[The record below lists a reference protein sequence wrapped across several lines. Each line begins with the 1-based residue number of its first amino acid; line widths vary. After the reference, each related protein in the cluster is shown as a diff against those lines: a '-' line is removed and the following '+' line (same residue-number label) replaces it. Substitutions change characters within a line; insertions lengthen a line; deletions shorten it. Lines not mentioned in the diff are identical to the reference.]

1 MAYRI
6 LLRRDTSSNWTTNNP
21 VLASGEPGFETDTG
35 KMKIGNGTS
44 TWQQLQY
51 FQGATGPAG
60 ATGTSITS
68 AAVTGPNDFYGT
80 QSIEGDLEV
89 TGSTSL
95 TGATLITGT
104 ISVTGGVFINSSDF
118 NGTVTIPV
126 GSNGFLVGPI
136 TNNGTI
142 NVEGV
147 FAIL

>member
-6 LLRRDTSSNWTTNNP
+6 LLRRDTSTNWTSNDP

-35 KMKIGNGTS
+35 KMKVGNGTT
-44 TWQQLQY
+44 TWQSLGY

-60 ATGTSITS
+60 ATGSSITNG
-68 AAVTGPNDFYGT
+68 AVTGPNDFYGT
-80 QSIEGDLEV
+80 QTIDGDLEV
-89 TGSTSL
+89 TGSTRL
-95 TGATLITGT
+95 TGT

-118 NGTVTIPV
+118 NGDVTVPL

>member
-6 LLRRDTSSNWTTNNP
+6 LLRRDTSTNWTANNP

-35 KMKIGNGTS
+35 KMKIGNGTT
-44 TWQQLQY
+44 TWQELGY
-51 FQGATGPAG
+51 FQGATGPSG
-60 ATGTSITS
+60 ATGASITNG
-68 AAVTGPNDFYGT
+68 AVTGPNDFYGT
-80 QSIEGDLEV
+80 QSITGDLEV
-89 TGSTSL
+89 TGSTRL
-95 TGATLITGT
+95 TGTV
-104 ISVTGGVFINSSDF
+104 SVTGGVFINSSDF
-118 NGTVTIPV
+118 NGDVTIPL